1 MDGGNDYH
9 EKQSHQT
16 QNRDRCNQD
25 ICNRLICKN
34 VCISASIL
42 SFSASYLSILSIS
55 LNSNIT
61 TVSGSLDA
69 LLSRVGNVLEV
80 KSQLNS
86 QFSKLVQDHQ
96 MWIIFAQRATLSD
109 GGCWLVHRWGG
120 DVKIL
125 EIQKSSSYSIA
136 ANSIGTVE
144 VSYSGSSA
152 NVIACAIRLY

>member
-55 LNSNIT
+55 LNSNLAKAAMIKKYTLPKNGTLTIT
-61 TVSGSLDA
+61 DLPPTYILTTFRSSGDSFGVVVGVGYGATQSRHKVNILLQPSSVTFTQADNAYGLVCTSTNTGDIAVYVTALSL
-69 LLSRVGNVLEV
+69 E
-80 KSQLNS
+80 
-86 QFSKLVQDHQ
+86 
-96 MWIIFAQRATLSD
+96 
-109 GGCWLVHRWGG
+109 
-120 DVKIL
+120 
-125 EIQKSSSYSIA
+125 
-136 ANSIGTVE
+136 
-144 VSYSGSSA
+144 
-152 NVIACAIRLY
+152 